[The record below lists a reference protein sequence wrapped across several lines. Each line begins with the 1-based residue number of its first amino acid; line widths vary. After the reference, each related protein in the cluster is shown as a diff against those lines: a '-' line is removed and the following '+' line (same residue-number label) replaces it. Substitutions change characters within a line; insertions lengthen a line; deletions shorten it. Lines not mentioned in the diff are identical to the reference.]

1 MTSRTH
7 RRERDG
13 VIMESNRKTPFIF
26 VTILFLSVL
35 GQKSLD
41 SSAASR

>member
-35 GQKSLD
+35 GLD